1 MYLLQRTETLYEASL
16 WTLKDFLEMKF
27 YRWKSQ
33 QACLPFTKEKTVAGL
48 DSPSFEAFDMDR
60 STLQKRGIVLVLL
73 ISSPWLLCQAWIAV
87 GAPNEAFTAMP
98 SCPDTSSNC
107 AHLGGGDTYR
117 MDGEYTLTLNATVE
131 QVWSQVEQYIDDSGS
146 EVLVDDTMDSGER
159 YVHFV
164 ERTTFWRFPDDI
176 SISVKP
182 LADGSSS
189 QLEMHSQSRLG
200 QGDLGVNPNRIDSIY
215 QAIVN
220 GL

>member
-1 MYLLQRTETLYEASL
+1 M
-16 WTLKDFLEMKF
+16 
-27 YRWKSQ
+27 
-33 QACLPFTKEKTVAGL
+33 AGL

-87 GAPNEAFTAMP
+87 GAPDEAFTVMP
-98 SCPDTSSNC
+98 SCPETSSNC

-131 QVWSQVEQYIDDSGS
+131 QVWTQVERYIDDSS
-146 EVLVDDTMDSGER
+146 SKVLVNDATDSGER

>member
-1 MYLLQRTETLYEASL
+1 MCLLFTE
-16 WTLKDFLEMKF
+16 
-27 YRWKSQ
+27 
-33 QACLPFTKEKTVAGL
+33 EKTVAGL
-48 DSPSFEAFDMDR
+48 DSPSFEAFAMDR

-87 GAPNEAFTAMP
+87 GAPDEAFTAMP

-117 MDGEYTLTLNATVE
+117 MDGEYTLTLNSTVE

-146 EVLVDDTMDSGER
+146 DVLVDDTMDSGER

-189 QLEMHSQSRLG
+189 QLEIHSQSRLG
-200 QGDLGVNPNRIDSIY
+200 QSDLGVNPNRIDSIY
-215 QAIVN
+215 REIVN
-220 GL
+220 GLR

>member
-1 MYLLQRTETLYEASL
+1 
-16 WTLKDFLEMKF
+16 MKF
-27 YRWKSQ
+27 CRWKSQ
-33 QACLPFTKEKTVAGL
+33 RVCLLFTDEKTAAGL
-48 DSPSFEAFDMDR
+48 ASPSFEAFAMDR
-60 STLQKRGIVLVLL
+60 STLQKRGILLVLL

-87 GAPNEAFTAMP
+87 GAPDEAFTAMP
-98 SCPDTSSNC
+98 SCPDTSYNC

-146 EVLVDDTMDSGER
+146 EVLVDETMDSGER

-176 SISVKP
+176 SISVQP

-189 QLEMHSQSRLG
+189 QLEMNSQSRLG
-200 QGDLGVNPNRIDSIY
+200 QSDLGVNPNRIDSIY
-215 QAIVN
+215 QKIVN